1 MHFLQNENQSDQ
13 TKHFEKVIQNQR
25 LQMKLCVFLEFY
37 LSKLKSFQV
46 LHSSCTDMYL
56 FKFHELSYDCEIL
69 LFFLL
74 IEVLWLS

>member
-1 MHFLQNENQSDQ
+1 
-13 TKHFEKVIQNQR
+13 
-25 LQMKLCVFLEFY
+25 MKLCVYLEFY